1 MRLKIFGM
9 EKIMSDVKVKYAAI
23 KKTVEL
29 SVDEKRCVNGCGLC
43 ECFMGT
49 TVIAQFDAV
58 SAEVVCA
65 NNCCSKRAPSLLQS
79 RGASDV
85 PITSTIF
92 ITQYEY
98 FGDNASLPVKGICHQ
113 NLQAVLLRD
122 GSIKLIMI

>member
-1 MRLKIFGM
+1 
-9 EKIMSDVKVKYAAI
+9 MSDVEVKYAAI
-23 KKTVEL
+23 KNTVEL

-58 SAEVVCA
+58 SVAIDCV
-65 NNCCSKRAPSLLQS
+65 NKCCSRRAPGLLQS
-79 RGASDV
+79 RGVSDV
-85 PITSTIF
+85 PVTPAIF

-98 FGDNASLPVKGICHQ
+98 FYDNAILPIKGVCRQ
-113 NLQAVLLRD
+113 NLQDVLLRD